1 MTNEIVEL
9 KVKEKLNFQ
18 KKISVL
24 KITIVSALENTYND
38 SKVKYEKL
46 RLQVDSLKLKTVKL
60 KDDIYNKLN
69 FFSTGN

>member
-69 FFSTGN
+69 FFSTCN